1 MEGTLGPIDVLMNL
15 VITKEVDPWNVD
27 IVDLTKKYL
36 RKIKEAKRID
46 MRVSGKTIL
55 VATIL
60 IRMQSET
67 MLEKKKKEKKEEF
80 DEEYTEVPPV
90 LPPLRRESREITLP
104 SLLEALLETL
114 EDYERKKSKR
124 SKRQKKLKKEI
135 KQIIKVDVHR
145 KNLEKYV
152 KKLYTLIKDSMDE
165 GGILPFEDLIF
176 DDTTLERARTFLY
189 LLFLQQ
195 QGKIKLIQ
203 DKFFEP
209 LYIKLTGE

>member
-1 MEGTLGPIDVLMNL
+1 MEGSIGPIDVLMNL
-15 VITKEVDPWNVD
+15 VITKEIDPWNVD

-36 RKIKEAKRID
+36 GKIKEAKRID

-67 MLEKKKKEKKEEF
+67 MLRTGEEEKKEEF

-90 LPPLRRESREITLP
+90 LPPLRRESKEITLP
-104 SLLEALLETL
+104 SLMEALLETL
-114 EDYERKKSKR
+114 EDYERKKRTR
-124 SKRQKKLKKEI
+124 SKKQKKVKKEV
-135 KQIIKVDVHR
+135 KQVIKVDMHR

-152 KKLYTLIKDSMDE
+152 KKLYTLIKELISE
-165 GGILPFEDLIF
+165 RGVLQFEDLIF
-176 DDTTLERARTFLY
+176 DNTTLERARTFLY

-195 QGKIKLIQ
+195 QGKITLIQ
-203 DKFFEP
+203 ESFFEP
-209 LYIKLTGE
+209 LYIELAGE